1 MSINIDIESLVRYH
15 DKEINCIETYI
26 CKSITPSN
34 HDGSYS
40 KDGGLYVGCQQ
51 LQKCKIHGFGSGFA
65 STLTTYHYRDM
76 CYTYDMANDGQKVT
90 RRILYDDN
98 IANTGLH
105 SLVTVCMKEETLP
118 SHMFPCTNEISHKT
132 TTQRMSYRINNRT
145 FLCHDKVSEKDTEN
159 EYLYIRYNHSQ
170 QVDLKKI
177 QADIENSIRSLL
189 KLNPNYHK

>member
-1 MSINIDIESLVRYH
+1 
-15 DKEINCIETYI
+15 
-26 CKSITPSN
+26 
-34 HDGSYS
+34 
-40 KDGGLYVGCQQ
+40 
-51 LQKCKIHGFGSGFA
+51 
-65 STLTTYHYRDM
+65 
-76 CYTYDMANDGQKVT
+76 
-90 RRILYDDN
+90 
-98 IANTGLH
+98 
-105 SLVTVCMKEETLP
+105 MKEETLP